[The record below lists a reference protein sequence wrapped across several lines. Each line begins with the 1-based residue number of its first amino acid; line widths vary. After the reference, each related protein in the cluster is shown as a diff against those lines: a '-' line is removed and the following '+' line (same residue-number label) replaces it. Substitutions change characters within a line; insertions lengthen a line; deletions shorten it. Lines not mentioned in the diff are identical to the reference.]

1 MSGAT
6 SQRSSGMAYW
16 GRYLPAAIGNSAAW
30 TYTGT
35 CQDRAS
41 APAEPE
47 WSGWMWVSRMAAGRA
62 PGPKAASAAVRIAA
76 ALLAQPASTSVQVE
90 PEPTR

>member
-6 SQRSSGMAYW
+6 SQRSSGIEYR
-16 GRYLPAAIGNSAAW
+16 GRYLPAAMGSSSAW

-35 CQDRAS
+35 CQERARV
-41 APAEPE
+41 PAAPE
-47 WSGWMWVSRMAAGRA
+47 WSGWRWVNTIAVGRA
-62 PGPKAASAAVRIAA
+62 PGPNTASAAVRIAV
-76 ALLAQPASTSVQVE
+76 ALLGQPASTSVQVA